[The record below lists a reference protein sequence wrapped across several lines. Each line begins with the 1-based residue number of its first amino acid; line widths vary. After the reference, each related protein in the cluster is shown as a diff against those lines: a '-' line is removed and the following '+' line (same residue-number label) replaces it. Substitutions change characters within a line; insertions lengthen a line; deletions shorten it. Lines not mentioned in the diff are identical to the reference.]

1 LAFCSR
7 QARSVSGQSCTQVNA
22 EFRRNAL
29 FSQNTHVFYVVH
41 PLQTSSQIL
50 AMFKYNL
57 LLFVRNLRRQKLF
70 SVINLLGLTVSIAS
84 TILIYLYVGNEFA
97 FDNFHKHADRLYR
110 VNQTFIWAEN
120 NSSQFSRTGPGVAH
134 ALNEE
139 LPEVELTTSL
149 HTPGSFIISYESPSG
164 EIISFEENDVFAADT
179 NFFHVLNFPLVK
191 GDPDHAFRQANTL
204 VMTKST
210 AQKYFGDEDPLGKIV
225 RLSGLNGDQ
234 LLTFE
239 VSGVVEDTP
248 DNSTIQFDVLLSMET
263 FPVKRFFG
271 SWVWTQLETFVLLRE
286 NSNIDLVREKLKAIP
301 RKRADETI
309 RSAMG
314 MTYDEYIKS
323 GKKWELFL
331 QPITSLHLPETP
343 VVGSFPDT
351 GNIKIIYSFIGA
363 AFFIVILSCINF
375 MNLSTAQFTRRLK
388 EVSVRKIM
396 GLGKMQLG
404 LSYFIEAFVFCT
416 IALVVAIGMTQ
427 LLLPIFNVS
436 TGKTLQLNLL
446 GDSSLALLLI
456 GIVFLMAT
464 VSSSYP
470 AIFLTGFHPVEA
482 MKGKLKVGGQGKWFR
497 NGLVVFQFS
506 VSIILMICTAV
517 VFQQLNYVSEK
528 DLGFDKENLLVI
540 RHVEGLKNAESLRDA
555 ALTLPGVVTAS
566 WCSSTP
572 PEVYNGDT
580 YSAEGL
586 NGKGFSLNYTS
597 TDENYIPTLGIKLK
611 YGRNFSE
618 NNPGDKD
625 RVIINEAA
633 VRRIGWALDESV
645 IGKKLLYPNN
655 NNASFEVIGVVSD
668 FNYWTLATSIEPMA
682 MFHLK
687 NEKVFHE
694 SRRFIVLKVEGQNV
708 NHWETTIA
716 GAQLLWNKHAS
727 GTPFDYRFVDENF
740 ADTFKTQQQFGKV
753 LTAMASLA
761 ILIAS
766 LGLLGMI
773 VYALEQRTKEIGI
786 RKVSGAS
793 VWDILIMISKGYT
806 SLIIVAFLIGAPL
819 SYWMM
824 NIWLADFA
832 YRITPSV
839 WIFAFAGLS
848 TLLVA
853 MAITSYHSM
862 KAAMTNPV
870 DVLKDE

>member
-1 LAFCSR
+1 ML
-7 QARSVSGQSCTQVNA
+7 
-22 EFRRNAL
+22 
-29 FSQNTHVFYVVH
+29 
-41 PLQTSSQIL
+41 
-50 AMFKYNL
+50 KYNL
-57 LLFVRNLRRQKLF
+57 LLFIRNLRRQKLF

-84 TILIYLYVGNEFA
+84 TILIYLYVSHEFS
-97 FDNFHKHADRLYR
+97 FDAFHKHTERLYR

-120 NSSQFSRTGPGVAH
+120 NTSQFSRTGPGVAN
-134 ALNEE
+134 ALKEE
-139 LPEVELTTSL
+139 LPEVELVTSL
-149 HTPGSFIISYESPSG
+149 HTPGSFIISYETPSG
-164 EIISFEENDVFAADT
+164 EIISFEENEVFAADT
-179 NFFHVLNFPLVK
+179 NFFKVLNFPLLK
-191 GDPDHAFRQANTL
+191 GDSDHAFGKANTL
-204 VMTKST
+204 VLTQST
-210 AQKYFGDEDPLGKIV
+210 AARYFGDEEPLGKVV
-225 RLSGLNGDQ
+225 RLSGLNGDEIM
-234 LLTFE
+234 TFE
-239 VSGVVEDTP
+239 VTGVVEDTP
-248 DNSTIQFDVLLSMET
+248 ENSTIQFDVLLSMET
-263 FPVKRFFG
+263 FPPVRRFYG

-286 NSNIDLVREKLKAIP
+286 NADIGLVREKLKAIP
-301 RKRADETI
+301 RKRAEETI
-309 RSAMG
+309 RGAMG
-314 MTYDEYIKS
+314 MTYDEYIAS
-323 GKKWELFL
+323 GKKWDLFL
-331 QPITSLHLPETP
+331 QPITTLHLPETP

-351 GNIKIIYSFIGA
+351 GNVKIIYSFIGA

-375 MNLSTAQFTRRLK
+375 MNLSTAQFTKRLK

-396 GLGKMQLG
+396 GLGKIQLS
-404 LSYFIEAFVFCT
+404 LSYFVEALVFCV
-416 IALVVAIGMTQ
+416 IALVVAIGVTQ

-436 TGKTLQLNLL
+436 TGKALRLNLL
-446 GDSSLALLLI
+446 SDPALALILI
-456 GIVFLMAT
+456 GITVLMAI

-470 AIFLTGFHPVEA
+470 AMVLSGLHPVEA
-482 MKGKLKVGGQGKWFR
+482 MKGKLKGGRGGKVFR

-528 DLGFDKENLLVI
+528 DLGFNKENLLVI
-540 RHVEGLKNAESLRDA
+540 RHVEGLKNPETLRDE
-555 ALTLPGVVTAS
+555 ALNLPKVISAT

-572 PEVYNGDT
+572 PEVFNGDT

-618 NNPGDKD
+618 DNPGDKD

-633 VRRIGWALDESV
+633 VHKIGWTLDESV
-645 IGKKLLYPNN
+645 IGKKLVYSNN
-655 NNASFEVIGVVSD
+655 DNATFEVIGVVSD

-694 SRRFIVLKVEGQNV
+694 SRRFVVLKVEPQDMKG
-708 NHWETTIA
+708 WENTISSV
-716 GAQLLWNKHAS
+716 QDLWNKKAN
-727 GTPFDYRFVDENF
+727 GAPFDYRFVDETF

-793 VWDILIMISKGYT
+793 VWDILIMIAKGYT
-806 SLIIVAFLIGAPL
+806 GLIVIAFLIGAPL

-853 MAITSYHSM
+853 IAITSYHSM

-870 DVLKDE
+870 EVLKDE